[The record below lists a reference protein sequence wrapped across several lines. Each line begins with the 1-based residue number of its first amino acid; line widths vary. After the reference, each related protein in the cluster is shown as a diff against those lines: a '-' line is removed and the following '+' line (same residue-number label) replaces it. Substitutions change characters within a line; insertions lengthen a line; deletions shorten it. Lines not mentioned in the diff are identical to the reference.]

1 MDKLKTTFKSLDLSL
16 LNGPC
21 GRFLH
26 SWVRLYGGFW
36 LFNLGFGSGLPG
48 SYNPQEFIVP
58 NTQGRHRPE
67 LETPL
72 GWEYRLRLTRAAL

>member
-1 MDKLKTTFKSLDLSL
+1 MVVL
-16 LNGPC
+16 
-21 GRFLH
+21 R
-26 SWVRLYGGFW
+26 
-36 LFNLGFGSGLPG
+36 LFNLGFGNGLPG